1 MGICSGFI
9 CVILASLSIHE
20 AEEIALSNNPQ
31 IKKAEE
37 LLEKAKQGRV
47 ESMSKWLPQLS
58 FLSQAFKTQ
67 EPLTLRN
74 LNKPSAF
81 LTQFALTQNLFSLPL
96 YYNVK
101 IASLVSAQFENML
114 AAARNDILYQTR
126 ILYYLVA
133 LGHQKVMTAKEN
145 VELLQNLAKRMEG
158 KYQIGESTA
167 YNVNQ
172 AKVAIANVTD
182 SYYTA
187 LTQLKGH
194 QDALAEVLGYDPSG
208 ERPVFDQKVIPI
220 GEIPE
225 LASKINLSV
234 DVFPSMEMHFLFPE
248 EEYEAWNRIAEENR
262 PDVQISR
269 TLLAITQEAV
279 KGRTSEY
286 LPTLQLM
293 AGYGGESTPFIQQPS
308 TRFDNQLMQWA
319 VGLSFQ
325 LNLFDGFGRESR
337 IKQSKSERAAVQF
350 EVKKI
355 LQSAHTEVREQ
366 IYKMEKGLAKFLTA
380 KSNLALAEE
389 TLAQAKSR
397 LDIGYNTIYEYLIS
411 VDGLIRAKTALDEG
425 KFELI
430 AAYYGLLHAS
440 GRK

>member
-1 MGICSGFI
+1 MGIFGALIYMC
-9 CVILASLSIHE
+9 LASMSIYD
-20 AEEIALSNNPQ
+20 AEETALANNPQ

-47 ESMSKWLPQLS
+47 ETISKWLPQLS

-67 EPLTLRN
+67 EPLRLRN

-81 LTQFALTQNLFSLPL
+81 LTQLSLIQNLFSLPL

-101 IASLVSAQFENML
+101 IASLVTAQFENML
-114 AAARNDILYQTR
+114 AAAQNDVLYQTR
-126 ILYYLVA
+126 LLYYLVA
-133 LGHQKVMTAKEN
+133 LGHQKVLTAKEN
-145 VELLQNLAKRMEG
+145 IDLLENLAKRMEG
-158 KYQIGESTA
+158 KYQIGESTS

-182 SYYTA
+182 SYYSA
-187 LTQLKGH
+187 MAQLKGH
-194 QDALAEVLGYDPSG
+194 QDELAEVLGYDPSE
-208 ERPVFDQKVIPI
+208 ERPVFDQKIIPI
-220 GEIPE
+220 RDIPE
-225 LASKINLSV
+225 LVCKIDASKEFFHSLEIS
-234 DVFPSMEMHFLFPE
+234 SLFPPE
-248 EEYEAWNRIAEENR
+248 EFEMWNQIAEANR
-262 PDVQISR
+262 PDIQITQ
-269 TLLAITQEAV
+269 TLLSMTQEAV
-279 KGRTSEY
+279 KSRTSEY

-293 AGYGGESTPFIQQPS
+293 AGYGGASTPFIEQPS

-319 VGLSFQ
+319 VGLSLQ
-325 LNLFDGFGRESR
+325 LNIFDGFGRESR

-350 EVKKI
+350 EAKKV

-366 IYKMEKGLAKFLTA
+366 IYKMEKGLAKYLTA
-380 KSNLALAEE
+380 SANLSLAEE

-411 VDGLIRAKTALDEG
+411 VDGLIRAKTAVDEG

-430 AAYYGLLHAS
+430 AAYYGLLHAC